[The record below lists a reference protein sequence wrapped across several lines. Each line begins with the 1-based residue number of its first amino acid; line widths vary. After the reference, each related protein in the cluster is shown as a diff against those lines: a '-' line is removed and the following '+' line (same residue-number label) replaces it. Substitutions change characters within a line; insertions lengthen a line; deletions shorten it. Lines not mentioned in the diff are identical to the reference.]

1 MTLVLVR
8 NYGFLFSFK
17 SVLPN
22 SNLLARKFTFHNTV
36 AKAVTF
42 EVTSLIATSDW
53 NEIRAGFIRKKVVFV
68 TLFRICFFLFKVRV
82 NSASNLKKSSN
93 FRHGYFA
100 RFELHNKHS
109 KQLYAN
115 FGSATCEIK
124 QSSSSVLGPFCHSKL
139 CFIYFQINLKE
150 KEDVYF

>member
-53 NEIRAGFIRKKVVFV
+53 NEIRLALASSERKLFLSLCSEFV
-68 TLFRICFFLFKVRV
+68 SFY
-82 NSASNLKKSSN
+82 S
-93 FRHGYFA
+93 
-100 RFELHNKHS
+100 ELESTAH
-109 KQLYAN
+109 Q
-115 FGSATCEIK
+115 T
-124 QSSSSVLGPFCHSKL
+124 
-139 CFIYFQINLKE
+139 
-150 KEDVYF
+150 